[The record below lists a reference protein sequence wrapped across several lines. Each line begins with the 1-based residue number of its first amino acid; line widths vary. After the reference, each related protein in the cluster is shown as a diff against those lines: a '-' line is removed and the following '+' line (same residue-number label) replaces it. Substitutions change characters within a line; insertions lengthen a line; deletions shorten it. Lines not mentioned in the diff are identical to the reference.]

1 MNDDAFEWEF
11 PPKPSEHVWVTK
23 DDRRLNI
30 NDMSETHVR
39 NTLKLIMR
47 RAHEGRIWAI
57 KPSTGGLRHYT
68 KEEIV
73 ASVTVKKIPQAPK
86 DAYDDVSEITLVI
99 SVEEAKALHA
109 VAYHTEQNTVG
120 GKALYGISLA
130 LNRQGLPRV
139 EDQDVLGGLTRP
151 ISFKR

>member
-30 NDMSETHVR
+30 DDMSETHVR

-73 ASVTVKKIPQAPK
+73 ASVTVKKTPKAPK
-86 DAYDDVSEITLVI
+86 DIYDEVSEITLVI
-99 SVEEAKALHA
+99 GAEEAKALHA
-109 VAYHTEQNTVG
+109 LAYHTVADTVG
-120 GKALYGISLA
+120 GKALLGIRQA
-130 LNRQGLPRV
+130 LSNQGLPYMY
-139 EDQDVLGGLTRP
+139 DQDIVNGLNRP
-151 ISFKR
+151 INFTR